1 MEPWST
7 AYGANMQQMQQ
18 SGFEQLRPQGWG
30 SATVA
35 MNSQTLDEP
44 VSDINSALPWPRR
57 TPKACASCRRDKI
70 RCDGTR
76 PCSNCSKKGYPPE
89 QCVDGCENCR
99 RARVRCEEG
108 KPCYRC
114 RQLQLE
120 CVEDLQQ
127 IGFTGQDPIPSSSS
141 TRAPPPQRPNG
152 SDRAKL
158 ACQNCRRDNKKCDD
172 QRPCSRCIA
181 RSEECVH
188 VARGPK
194 LVKLRCEGCRQDNKR
209 CEDAR
214 PCAHCLELGRECVS
228 VPRKGRGHGTRVKA
242 VGYLLAQVLDARVLK
257 SDPQG
262 MHELPVMCLMYA
274 FAASSLT
281 ILEIDVTKYAVMEAD
296 HAGHVLVKGTTALID
311 LAETASGA
319 EKGTSAP
326 IDEVRTHL
334 FLIPETTDASQL
346 VSDASPSISPI
357 DTHQPSPFTHTTHPH
372 MPTQQLSYYPTMSN
386 MQPFYYPPQPAL
398 NPVMDMYA
406 SHNPHAAYLH
416 YPVVHHSQASDSMMP
431 PPGAPPDSQ
440 HPMGG

>member
-1 MEPWST
+1 MR
-7 AYGANMQQMQQ
+7 
-18 SGFEQLRPQGWG
+18 QLQVCSPPFLR
-30 SATVA
+30 
-35 MNSQTLDEP
+35 
-44 VSDINSALPWPRR
+44 
-57 TPKACASCRRDKI
+57 I
-70 RCDGTR
+70 RCPLIPTPLAGETKSDATAQGTPLLLGIHASRRIPLHVILTLFMSRR
-76 PCSNCSKKGYPPE
+76 PCSNCTKKGYPPE

-114 RQLQLE
+114 RQLQLD

-127 IGFTGQDPIPSSSS
+127 IGFTGQDAIPSSSS

-158 ACQNCRRDNKKCDD
+158 ACQNCRRDNKKVFFTSSVSNSSQIPILPSVHQCDD

-242 VGYLLAQVLDARVLK
+242 VGYLLAQVLNARVLK

-281 ILEIDVTKYAVMEAD
+281 ILEIDVTKYAVMEA
-296 HAGHVLVKGTTALID
+296 GMCL
-311 LAETASGA
+311 
-319 EKGTSAP
+319 P
-326 IDEVRTHL
+326 R
-334 FLIPETTDASQL
+334 FLRGQCWSRL
-346 VSDASPSISPI
+346 
-357 DTHQPSPFTHTTHPH
+357 
-372 MPTQQLSYYPTMSN
+372 
-386 MQPFYYPPQPAL
+386 
-398 NPVMDMYA
+398 
-406 SHNPHAAYLH
+406 
-416 YPVVHHSQASDSMMP
+416 
-431 PPGAPPDSQ
+431 
-440 HPMGG
+440 

>member
-57 TPKACASCRRDKI
+57 TPKVTLFLGDSRNHLISYDRHAPVAGETKSDATARGHAVTAPRKVIPPNNASMVAKIADALGSSANRLYWPGPNPEFKFDTSSPSAASEWKRSGKASVPELPPRQQEVRRSTTLLTLYRSCGVKGVDKI
-70 RCDGTR
+70 ISVAKTLGLVRTAWSLG
-76 PCSNCSKKGYPPE
+76 
-89 QCVDGCENCR
+89 ENVSAC
-99 RARVRCEEG
+99 
-108 KPCYRC
+108 P
-114 RQLQLE
+114 
-120 CVEDLQQ
+120 
-127 IGFTGQDPIPSSSS
+127 
-141 TRAPPPQRPNG
+141 
-152 SDRAKL
+152 AK
-158 ACQNCRRDNKKCDD
+158 
-172 QRPCSRCIA
+172 
-181 RSEECVH
+181 
-188 VARGPK
+188 
-194 LVKLRCEGCRQDNKR
+194 
-209 CEDAR
+209 
-214 PCAHCLELGRECVS
+214 
-228 VPRKGRGHGTRVKA
+228 
-242 VGYLLAQVLDARVLK
+242 VLDARVLK

>member
-1 MEPWST
+1 
-7 AYGANMQQMQQ
+7 MQQMQQ

-30 SATVA
+30 SVTVA

-44 VSDINSALPWPRR
+44 ASDINSAPPWPRR

-76 PCSNCSKKGYPPE
+76 PCSNCTKKGYPPE

-114 RQLQLE
+114 RQLQLD

-127 IGFTGQDPIPSSSS
+127 IGFTGQDAILSSSS

-214 PCAHCLELGRECVS
+214 PCTHCLELGRECVS

-242 VGYLLAQVLDARVLK
+242 ACMSCRRDKIRCDGSRPCRSCARKGYDCVDRPCRDCVRCGKGDQCTHRRSQDNSV
-257 SDPQG
+257 SDTG
-262 MHELPVMCLMYA
+262 
-274 FAASSLT
+274 
-281 ILEIDVTKYAVMEAD
+281 D
-296 HAGHVLVKGTTALID
+296 
-311 LAETASGA
+311 
-319 EKGTSAP
+319 
-326 IDEVRTHL
+326 
-334 FLIPETTDASQL
+334 ETTDASQL

-357 DTHQPSPFTHTTHPH
+357 DTHQPNPFTHTTHLH
-372 MPTQQLSYYPTMSN
+372 MPAQQLSYYPAMSS

-398 NPVMDMYA
+398 SPVMDMYA
-406 SHNPHAAYLH
+406 THDPHAAHLH
-416 YPVVHHSQASDSMMP
+416 YPVVHHSQASGSMMP
-431 PPGAPPDSQ
+431 PPDNGLIAALL
-440 HPMGG
+440 

>member
-57 TPKACASCRRDKI
+57 TPKVTLFLGDSRNHLISYDRH
-70 RCDGTR
+70 
-76 PCSNCSKKGYPPE
+76 
-89 QCVDGCENCR
+89 
-99 RARVRCEEG
+99 
-108 KPCYRC
+108 
-114 RQLQLE
+114 
-120 CVEDLQQ
+120 
-127 IGFTGQDPIPSSSS
+127 
-141 TRAPPPQRPNG
+141 APVAG
-152 SDRAKL
+152 ETKSDAT
-158 ACQNCRRDNKKCDD
+158 
-172 QRPCSRCIA
+172 
-181 RSEECVH
+181 
-188 VARGPK
+188 ARGHAVTAPRK
-194 LVKLRCEGCRQDNKR
+194 VIPPNNASMVAKIADALGSSANRLYWPGPNPEFKFDTSSPSAASEWKR
-209 CEDAR
+209 SGKA
-214 PCAHCLELGRECVS
+214 S
-228 VPRKGRGHGTRVKA
+228 VPELPPR
-242 VGYLLAQVLDARVLK
+242 Q
-257 SDPQG
+257 QEG